1 MKKEKIEIARKMLAR
16 NIEIEVIAE
25 LTELSKKEIGE
36 LKK

>member
-1 MKKEKIEIARKMLAR
+1 MKKEKIEIAKKMLAK
-16 NIEIEVIAE
+16 NIEIEIISE